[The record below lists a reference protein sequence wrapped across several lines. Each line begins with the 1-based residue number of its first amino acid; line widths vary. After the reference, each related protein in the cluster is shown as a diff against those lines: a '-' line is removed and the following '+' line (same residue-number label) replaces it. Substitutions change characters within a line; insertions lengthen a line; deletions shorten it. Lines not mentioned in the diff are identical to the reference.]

1 MKCNVSTS
9 RSIHILSTSNR
20 TVTLTWFG
28 GQPIEH
34 PFIIIQQLAFI
45 YFFLILEQCQYGF
58 PGGASGEESASNVG
72 DLGSIAAS
80 GGSPEE
86 GTATHSSILAWRIP
100 RTEKP
105 GWLQSHRVGRD

>member
-9 RSIHILSTSNR
+9 RSIRILSTSNR
-20 TVTLTWFG
+20 TITLTWFG

-58 PGGASGEESASNVG
+58 PGGASGEESTSNVG

-100 RTEKP
+100 WTEEP